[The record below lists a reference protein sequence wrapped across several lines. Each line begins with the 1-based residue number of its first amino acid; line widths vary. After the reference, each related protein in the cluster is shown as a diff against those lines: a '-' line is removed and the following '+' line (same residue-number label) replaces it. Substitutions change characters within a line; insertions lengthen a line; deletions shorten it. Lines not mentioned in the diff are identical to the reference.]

1 MMVDGG
7 LLIVASYSG
16 NKRFPLQLQIK
27 EVDELDSSVLFH
39 GKNQV
44 VGGIEVNSFNKPV
57 AYHFTVY
64 DTFGE
69 TGRTV
74 RIPADRVIYLNK
86 IKRTSQVREISG
98 FSNVLSRLRDLN
110 QFLNAVSVKERMLAC
125 LAVFIKKVNAAL
137 GLGRNQKT
145 DKATGAKKQKL
156 APGMIMELDA
166 GDEIQVVNPSGQA
179 SNAKDMVSILLRG
192 VSSALGLS
200 YEAVSR
206 DMSQSTYSSARQNL
220 IEDRET
226 YKEWQHYL
234 SEHLCRKVYAWW
246 MESCVMAK
254 SLDIPDYFTNP
265 EKYTECKWIAKGM
278 SWIDPVKEVN
288 ANRIAME
295 TNQTTLQEVAAEQ
308 GKDWRAILEQRAKEK
323 QLMKELGL
331 EESNENKGKSAGEP
345 DDEE

>member
-110 QFLNAVSVKERMLAC
+110 QFLNIFATQILTRSPLAAICPC
-125 LAVFIKKVNAAL
+125 LK
-137 GLGRNQKT
+137 
-145 DKATGAKKQKL
+145 
-156 APGMIMELDA
+156 
-166 GDEIQVVNPSGQA
+166 A
-179 SNAKDMVSILLRG
+179 SNYLRFTKICFSIQDLMLPP
-192 VSSALGLS
+192 
-200 YEAVSR
+200 EA
-206 DMSQSTYSSARQNL
+206 
-220 IEDRET
+220 
-226 YKEWQHYL
+226 
-234 SEHLCRKVYAWW
+234 
-246 MESCVMAK
+246 
-254 SLDIPDYFTNP
+254 
-265 EKYTECKWIAKGM
+265 
-278 SWIDPVKEVN
+278 
-288 ANRIAME
+288 
-295 TNQTTLQEVAAEQ
+295 
-308 GKDWRAILEQRAKEK
+308 
-323 QLMKELGL
+323 
-331 EESNENKGKSAGEP
+331 
-345 DDEE
+345 

>member
-1 MMVDGG
+1 MSCRKLRRDRAAVFCEILKIAVRRMMVDGG

-145 DKATGAKKQKL
+145 DKTTGAKKQKL
-156 APGMIMELDA
+156 APGMDYGAGRGGRNSGGKPIRSGIQCKGYGFNPASRCFIGIGTEL
-166 GDEIQVVNPSGQA
+166 
-179 SNAKDMVSILLRG
+179 
-192 VSSALGLS
+192 
-200 YEAVSR
+200 
-206 DMSQSTYSSARQNL
+206 
-220 IEDRET
+220 
-226 YKEWQHYL
+226 
-234 SEHLCRKVYAWW
+234 
-246 MESCVMAK
+246 
-254 SLDIPDYFTNP
+254 
-265 EKYTECKWIAKGM
+265 
-278 SWIDPVKEVN
+278 
-288 ANRIAME
+288 
-295 TNQTTLQEVAAEQ
+295 
-308 GKDWRAILEQRAKEK
+308 
-323 QLMKELGL
+323 
-331 EESNENKGKSAGEP
+331 
-345 DDEE
+345 